1 MQSPLDIHSDRHVK
15 TMFAHAFA
23 MLPAGLRKADFV
35 RNCWLG
41 VALMSALGANAQQV
55 QSGIHPY
62 ATIGQSYDDNL
73 FRLSDN
79 NPGYGGVRSDRYT
92 QLQAGLLVNETLGRQ
107 TVKFQ
112 ANASRVKFEHF
123 TQLDYNGKDAQVEW
137 DWQLGNRLQGTAG
150 MMYAQVLA
158 PYTDVLT
165 SERNLRVQRDEFA
178 TARWSFHPSWRATL
192 GYTRDVYSYDLTSQA
207 YNNRTVG
214 AGMLGIDYLASTGSS
229 VGVRVDQIR
238 SRYDI
243 LRSIS
248 GRMIDAGNDQN
259 DVKLDID
266 WRVTPITSVQF
277 LGGWAKRKHVYFT
290 ERDSSG
296 FNAKLKAATS
306 MDGQLG
312 LNGAI
317 WREFVAVESSVAS
330 YATQTGVSAN
340 LFWNLTSKLQATGE
354 GRVERR
360 AYSGLLVSATTLD
373 VSDRNRRFSLGLIY
387 MPLNKLQ
394 VSTSVFEETRTG
406 LASLVLGNG
415 NYRAKGISLNVNVQ
429 Y

>member
-1 MQSPLDIHSDRHVK
+1 MQSPLDIHSDRHVR

-23 MLPAGLRKADFV
+23 MLPAGVGKAGFV
-35 RNCWLG
+35 RSCCLSAVLMGAFG
-41 VALMSALGANAQQV
+41 VNAQQV

-62 ATIGQSYDDNL
+62 ASIGESYDDNL

-79 NPGYGGVRSDRYT
+79 NPGYGGVRSDRFS
-92 QLQAGLLVNETLGRQ
+92 QLQAGLLINEMLGRQ
-107 TVKFQ
+107 TVKIQ
-112 ANASRVKFEHF
+112 ANASSVKFQHF
-123 TQLDYNGKDAQVEW
+123 TQLDYNGKDAEVEL

-150 MMYAQVLA
+150 LMYTQILA

-165 SERNLRVQRDEFA
+165 SERNLRIQREEFA
-178 TARWSFHPSWRATL
+178 TARWSFHPSWRARL

-207 YNNRTVG
+207 YNNRTIGSGV
-214 AGMLGIDYLASTGSS
+214 LGVDYLASTGSS
-229 VGVRVDQIR
+229 VGVQIDQIR

-248 GRMIDAGNDQN
+248 GRMIDAGNDQD

-266 WRVTPITSVQF
+266 WRVTPVTSVQF

-296 FNAKLKAATS
+296 FNAKIKAATS
-306 MDGQLG
+306 VDGQLG
-312 LNGAI
+312 LNGAL

-330 YATQTGVSAN
+330 YAMQSGVSAN
-340 LFWNLTSKLQATGE
+340 FFWNLTSKLQATGE
-354 GRVERR
+354 GRFERR
-360 AYSGLLVSATTLD
+360 TYSGLLVSASSLD
-373 VSDRNRRFSLGLIY
+373 VSDRNRRISAGLVY
-387 MPLNKLQ
+387 LPLNKLQ
-394 VSTSVFEETRTG
+394 VSASVYEETRTG

-415 NYRAKGISLNVNVQ
+415 NYRAKGVTLNVNVQ